1 MSVLLE
7 ARAVTKLFG
16 GGMRGQRMTAV
27 DDFSLAIADEP
38 PSITALVG
46 ESGSGKTTLARLLLG
61 LIEPSEG
68 AVLYKGADI
77 RTLSGARLSAF
88 RRDVQVIFQDPFE
101 AYNPFYRI
109 DHVLETPVLNF
120 GLAGSRREARRMIEE
135 TLRAVGLRPEETL
148 GRYPHQLSG
157 GQRQRIMV
165 ARALLIRPRVIIA
178 DEPVSMVDASLTS
191 DDPDQSAR
199 ASRQFRDFAD
209 LHHARPDH
217 CVSDQPER
225 HRPLPRPDRRS
236 RRRREGRRRS
246 ETSLHPLADRLD
258 PLSRPG
264 SRLEGRRGAVGRR
277 GGRLGP
283 WLPLRATV
291 LLGDGDLPRQRP
303 AVVSHRSAPRG
314 RLLPLSRQ
322 RGRGGARHW
331 NRPEPRRRCGSR
343 ARASRRRRR
352 SQTCRLS
359 RGLAISSSPI
369 EIKNSAMNRMATT
382 MIGASHH
389 HHQPLITAPVKLTQ

>member
-1 MSVLLE
+1 MSAP
-7 ARAVTKLFG
+7 ARGARCHEDV
-16 GGMRGQRMTAV
+16 RRRDARPRMTAV

-178 DEPVSMVDASLTS
+178 DEPVSMVDASLRATILTNLRELHDNFGIS
-191 DDPDQSAR
+191 LIYITHDLTTAYQISQNVIVLYRGLIAEAGDVEKVVGDPKHPYTRLLIGSIPYPDPDRPGR
-199 ASRQFRDFAD
+199 AK
-209 LHHARPDH
+209 
-217 CVSDQPER
+217 
-225 HRPLPRPDRRS
+225 
-236 RRRREGRRRS
+236 RRRRPTGRPPRTMAAASRHGAPRR
-246 ETSLHPLADRLD
+246 
-258 PLSRPG
+258 
-264 SRLEGRRGAVGRR
+264 
-277 GGRLGP
+277 
-283 WLPLRATV
+283 W
-291 LLGDGDLPRQRP
+291 
-303 AVVSHRSAPRG
+303 RSA
-314 RLLPLSRQ
+314 
-322 RGRGGARHW
+322 AT
-331 NRPEPRRRCGSR
+331 
-343 ARASRRRRR
+343 ASRRCFASIGTARPPATSIATARPW
-352 SQTCRLS
+352 
-359 RGLAISSSPI
+359 RG
-369 EIKNSAMNRMATT
+369 ATLEP
-382 MIGASHH
+382 S
-389 HHQPLITAPVKLTQ
+389 